1 MMFAMAEN
9 TDFRN
14 GIEIPKALS
23 TTIADFGK
31 EIQDFNE
38 RKASA
43 SEFLETIIAS
53 GLGLESSDLHFET
66 EEKETRL
73 RIRVDGVLNDVAR
86 IDKDSYALILS
97 RIKLLGG
104 LKLNIRDAAQ
114 DGRFT
119 VRVSD
124 PGIDVEIRVSVNPAK
139 FGETAVLRLLNPK
152 TISLDV
158 SDLGLRK
165 DDESLM
171 ADELKRPNGMVL
183 VTGPTGSGKTTTLY
197 AFLKAVSNPDIKI
210 ITIEDPIEYRLPG
223 IEQTQVD
230 ESSGY
235 TFENGL
241 RSILRQDPDVIL
253 VGEIRDEETAEI
265 ALHSSLTGHLV
276 FSTLHTNNAVGAVPR
291 LIDLG
296 IKPSVIGPA
305 LNVVVSQRLVR
316 KLCEK
321 CRETFEPTEEVKDKI
336 KEFLAALP
344 EKTDKPAFEEIRIYK
359 AIGCEACHNTGYK
372 GRIGI
377 FEIVR
382 FDKEFAS
389 IINEKTTELDIE
401 KAAIERG
408 FVGVQ
413 ADGLIKALR
422 GVTSIEEVERQT
434 GPVDWKI
441 V

>member
-1 MMFAMAEN
+1 MFAMAEN

-14 GIEIPKALS
+14 GIEIPQALS

-31 EIQDFNE
+31 KIQDLNE

-53 GLGLESSDLHFET
+53 GLGLESSDIHFET

-73 RIRVDGVLNDVAR
+73 RIRVDGVLNDIAR
-86 IDKDSYALILS
+86 INKDSYALILN

-119 VRVSD
+119 ARVSD

-171 ADELKRPNGMVL
+171 TNELKRPNGMIL

-210 ITIEDPIEYRLPG
+210 VTIEDPIEYRLPG

-230 ESSGY
+230 ETAGY

-296 IKPSVIGPA
+296 IKPAVIGPA

-316 KLCEK
+316 RICEK
-321 CRETFEPTEEVKDKI
+321 CREPLEPDEGLESRI

-344 EKTDKPAFEEIRIYK
+344 QKTDKPEFEEIRLYR
-359 AIGCEACHNTGYK
+359 AIGCEECNNTGYK

-377 FEIVR
+377 FEIVG
-382 FDKEFAS
+382 FDKAFAS
-389 IINEKTTELDIE
+389 IINEKTTEIDIE
-401 KAAIERG
+401 KAALERG
-408 FVGVQ
+408 FVGIQ
-413 ADGLIKALR
+413 ADGLIKVLR
-422 GVTSIEEVERQT
+422 GVTTIEEVERQT